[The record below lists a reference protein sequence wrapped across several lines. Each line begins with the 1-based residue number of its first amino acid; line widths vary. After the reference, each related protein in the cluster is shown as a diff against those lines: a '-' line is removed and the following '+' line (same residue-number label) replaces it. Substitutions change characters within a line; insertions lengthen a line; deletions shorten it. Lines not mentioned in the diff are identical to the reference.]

1 MELNSTLP
9 VQSIQDY
16 FTLMSGEFELN
27 FFGQKFIKVNKE
39 KNTLKIVHLSIVIA
53 IVVIVLV
60 FSRWNR
66 K

>member
-1 MELNSTLP
+1 MNWNCKNYVELLELNSTLP

-39 KNTLKIVHLSIVIA
+39 KIL
-53 IVVIVLV
+53 
-60 FSRWNR
+60 
-66 K
+66 